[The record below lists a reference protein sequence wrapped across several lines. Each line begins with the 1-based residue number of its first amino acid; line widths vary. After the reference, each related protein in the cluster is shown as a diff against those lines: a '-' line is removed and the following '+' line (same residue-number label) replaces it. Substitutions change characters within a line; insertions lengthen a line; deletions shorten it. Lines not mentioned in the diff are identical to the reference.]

1 MSGLLNADAVGT
13 TFASQIAPGLDRLI
27 PIMVAASVFGTALIS
42 CFTASRIPFVA
53 ARDGQFPS
61 GWFSNRYLLLANTV
75 SNPLFDWLK
84 SINLKTLLSPIY
96 DS

>member
-61 GWFSNRYLLLANTV
+61 GWFSNRHLLR
-75 SNPLFDWLK
+75 P
-84 SINLKTLLSPIY
+84 SINNLIS
-96 DS
+96 